1 MLVLLVAALLVW
13 AGIARLDIIT
23 TAEGRLVPLT
33 YTKVVQPADAGVV
46 ADILVKDGDTVEQGQ
61 LLLTLDA
68 RLAQADA
75 TALDQD
81 VSLRRLTLRRI
92 EAELADQPMRA
103 VAGDPPV
110 LYAQVD
116 AQSRARRLAH
126 QDAVAREQEVLN
138 KARADLQAAQQVHS
152 KLAQTLP
159 SYQQSAESYR
169 QLQKEGYVGELA
181 ANEKAREAAERA
193 QDLRAQSA
201 MVQSL
206 EASIAQS
213 QRQLASLRSQHRSQ
227 LENERVEV
235 IALLNRSGQ
244 EQQKASVRAGYL
256 EIRAPN
262 AGVVKDLATTTR
274 GAVVAAGTV
283 LMNIVPRDEPL
294 QAELRLRN
302 EDVGFI
308 AVGQPARVKVAAYPF
323 QKHGMLDGEVTLV
336 GADAVDGRANAGS
349 AVGSPAAAADGV
361 AATSALT
368 YRAVVKL
375 SGTTLDNAGTG
386 DRLPLSAGMGV
397 TAEIHQGSRTV
408 LEYLLSPVKRVTQE
422 AGRER

>member
-1 MLVLLVAALLVW
+1 M
-13 AGIARLDIIT
+13 
-23 TAEGRLVPLT
+23 
-33 YTKVVQPADAGVV
+33 Q
-46 ADILVKDGDTVEQGQ
+46 
-61 LLLTLDA
+61 
-68 RLAQADA
+68 
-75 TALDQD
+75 
-81 VSLRRLTLRRI
+81 
-92 EAELADQPMRA
+92 
-103 VAGDPPV
+103 
-110 LYAQVD
+110 
-116 AQSRARRLAH
+116 
-126 QDAVAREQEVLN
+126 
-138 KARADLQAAQQVHS
+138 S

-213 QRQLASLRSQHRSQ
+213 QRQLASLRSQYRSQ
-227 LENERVEV
+227 LENERVDA

-368 YRAVVKL
+368 YRAVVKI

-422 AGRER
+422 AARER